1 MLTMQDLQAK
11 IDLLRIYLAGIWHN
25 KRYIMVTMWI
35 ICLTGF
41 AAVAT
46 MPNQYKSTTKIFA
59 DTKSILK
66 PLLQGLT
73 VQGDTD
79 QEIQVIARTLLSRP
93 NLEDIA
99 RQTDLDIDNPTE
111 QQYDAMLDNLKDKI
125 KVSGSTRENRYEL
138 AYTSTDPDMAKKVV
152 SVTMQIFVDSMVGQN
167 KIESDGAT
175 VFLQQQVDEYEAKLK
190 NAENVLSLFKQENQ
204 DRLPSNNASYYQRVS
219 QINDEIETINLSIAE
234 RKAALFEA
242 KKRLSPSKSSND
254 EISEPDQVVS
264 TRFDERIEQLE
275 TQLDGLRVKYTDK
288 HPNIIELKGLI
299 GTLKNSQKEA
309 QKEILAQASRG
320 AITSG
325 LGEKNAAIQ
334 SFSLNI
340 SALSSEIIVLETRK
354 EKLNQKLQGLKDKL
368 TLIPSIEAKL
378 VDLNREYNS
387 TNKTYQELLARL
399 QSAELSRKTEENTSE
414 VKFRVL
420 EPPRVPTQP
429 DGPARVVF
437 YTAVMFL
444 SVMAGSALA
453 FFVSQLSTVVSS
465 PLHLKSLISPEQFLG
480 QVEHL
485 EGNKRRRRLHFKSL
499 IFFLTTGVLV
509 TIYLG
514 FVMHDIYYGQSPLIW
529 LK

>member
-1 MLTMQDLQAK
+1 MQDLQAK

-25 KRYIMVTMWI
+25 KRYIMITMWV
-35 ICLTGF
+35 ICLSGF
-41 AAVAT
+41 SVVAT
-46 MPNQYKSTTKIFA
+46 MPNKYESTTKIFA

-111 QQYDAMLDNLKDKI
+111 QQYDAMLDRLKNNI
-125 KVSGSTRENRYEL
+125 KVTGSTRENMYEI
-138 AYTSTDPDMAKKVV
+138 AYTSTDPAMAKKVV

-175 VFLQQQVDEYEAKLK
+175 VFLQQQVDEYEDKLK
-190 NAENVLSLFKQENQ
+190 EAERTLSLFKQENQ

-234 RKAALFEA
+234 RQAALYEA
-242 KKRLSPSKSSND
+242 KKRLKPSNSDSV
-254 EISEPDQVVS
+254 EINEPEQVVS
-264 TRFDERIEQLE
+264 TKFDDRIEQLE
-275 TQLDGLRVKYTDK
+275 TQLDSLRVKYTDK
-288 HPNIIELKGLI
+288 HPNIIELKDLI
-299 GTLKNSQKEA
+299 STLKKSQEKA
-309 QKEILAQASRG
+309 QDEIISQASRG

-340 SALSSEIIVLETRK
+340 SSLSSEIIVLETRK
-354 EKLNQKLQGLKDKL
+354 GKLNDKLQDLKNKL
-368 TLIPSIEAKL
+368 NLIPSIEAKL
-378 VDLNREYNS
+378 VDLNRDYNS
-387 TNKTYQELLARL
+387 TNKTYQELLSRL

-420 EPPRVPTQP
+420 EPPREPTQP
-429 DGPARVVF
+429 NGPPRVIF

-444 SVMAGSALA
+444 SLIAGSVLA
-453 FFVSQLSTVVSS
+453 FLVSQLSTVVSS
-465 PLHLKSLISPEQFLG
+465 PLHLKLLISPEQFLG

-485 EGNKRRRRLHFKSL
+485 EGNKRRRRLHLKSL
-499 IFFLTTGVLV
+499 IFFLTTGLLLAV
-509 TIYLG
+509 YLG
-514 FVMHDIYYGQSPLIW
+514 FVMHDIYYGQSPLMW